1 MRTLHTLFILVLAGV
16 VLNLSA
22 SLSALA
28 QTEEAEPA
36 TEIKKVKIKSLHD
49 VSFKESKAKRIV
61 MNTRRFYDHSSGFR
75 RNSIKLQV
83 LQLPMSLRFTYERSI
98 NLKIAVGANAA
109 IRFLGGEA
117 GSTRVEAF
125 GKYFLSHRAPIGL
138 YAYSSMGLASVQ
150 NHTFTYRVT
159 STEGGAVVK
168 YNPNRPDVI
177 EKKASFSSLSAGFG
191 LGFQNV
197 FGPARKF
204 ISDFGIGYQFNT
216 IPSSY
221 RSSITQDQVVY
232 GQFDANRG
240 FLSVMSPI
248 QVRIGLGYV
257 F

>member
-22 SLSALA
+22 SLSVWA
-28 QTEEAEPA
+28 QTEEEPA
-36 TEIKKVKIKSLHD
+36 PPVKQVKIKSLHD
-49 VSFKESKAKRIV
+49 ISFKESKAKRIV
-61 MNTRRFYDHSSGFR
+61 MNTRRFYDHSAGFK
-75 RNSIKLQV
+75 RNSIKLQM
-83 LQLPMSLRFTYERSI
+83 LQLPMSLRLTYERSL
-98 NLKIAVGANAA
+98 NLKVAVGVNAGV
-109 IRFLGGEA
+109 RFIGEEA
-117 GSTRVEAF
+117 GSTRLEAF

-138 YAYSSMGLASVQ
+138 YGYANLGMASVQ

-168 YNPNRPDVI
+168 YDPNRPDVI
-177 EKKASFSSLSAGFG
+177 EKKASYSSIAAGVG

-197 FGPARKF
+197 FGPSRQF
-204 ISDFGIGYQFNT
+204 MSDFGIGYQINT
-216 IPSSY
+216 IPSRY
-221 RSSITQDQVVY
+221 KASITQDQVVY

-248 QVRIGLGYV
+248 QVRIGLGFV

>member
-1 MRTLHTLFILVLAGV
+1 MRTLHNLFILLLAGV

-22 SLSALA
+22 SLSVWA
-28 QTEEAEPA
+28 QTQEAEPA

-61 MNTRRFYDHSSGFR
+61 MNTRRFYDHSAGFR
-75 RNSIKLQV
+75 RNSIRIQL

-98 NLKIAVGANAA
+98 NLKLAVGANAS
-109 IRFLGGEA
+109 IRFLGEEA
-117 GSTRVEAF
+117 GSTRLEVY

-138 YAYSSMGLASVQ
+138 YGYSSLGLASVQ

-159 STEGGAVVK
+159 STEGGVVIK

-177 EKKASFSSLSAGFG
+177 ERTASFSSVSAGFG

-197 FGPARKF
+197 FGPGRKF
-204 ISDFGIGYQFNT
+204 ISDFGIGYQLNT
-216 IPSSY
+216 IPSNY
-221 RSSITQDQVVY
+221 KSSITQDQVVY

-248 QVRIGLGYV
+248 AVRIGLGYV

>member
-1 MRTLHTLFILVLAGV
+1 MIKLHTLFIIVLAGV

-22 SLSALA
+22 SLSVWA
-28 QTEEAEPA
+28 QTEEEPA
-36 TEIKKVKIKSLHD
+36 PEVKQVKIKSLHD
-49 VSFKESKAKRIV
+49 ISFKESKAKRIV
-61 MNTRRFYDHSSGFR
+61 MNTRRFYDHSAGFK
-75 RNSIKLQV
+75 RNSIKIQV

-98 NLKIAVGANAA
+98 NLKIAVGSNAA
-109 IRFLGGEA
+109 IRFLGDGA
-117 GSTRVEAF
+117 GTTRLEVF
-125 GKYFLSHRAPIGL
+125 GKYFLSHRAPIGV
-138 YAYSSMGLASVQ
+138 YAYSSLGFSTVQ
-150 NHTFTYRVT
+150 NHSFTYRVT

-177 EKKASFSSLSAGFG
+177 EKKASFNSASACIG

-204 ISDFGIGYQFNT
+204 ISDFGIGYVLNT
-216 IPSSY
+216 IPTHHKA
-221 RSSITQDQVVY
+221 SITQDQVVY

>member
-1 MRTLHTLFILVLAGV
+1 LLAGV

-22 SLSALA
+22 SLSVWA
-28 QTEEAEPA
+28 QTQEAEPA

-61 MNTRRFYDHSSGFR
+61 MNTRRFYDHSAGFR
-75 RNSIKLQV
+75 RNSIRIQL

-98 NLKIAVGANAA
+98 NLKLAVGANAS
-109 IRFLGGEA
+109 IRFLGEEA
-117 GSTRVEAF
+117 GSTRLEVY

-138 YAYSSMGLASVQ
+138 YGYSSLGLASVQ

-159 STEGGAVVK
+159 STEGGVVIK

-177 EKKASFSSLSAGFG
+177 ERTASFSSVSAGFG

-197 FGPARKF
+197 FGPGRKF
-204 ISDFGIGYQFNT
+204 ISDFGIGYQLNT
-216 IPSSY
+216 IPSNY
-221 RSSITQDQVVY
+221 KSSITQDQVVY

-248 QVRIGLGYV
+248 AVRIGLGYV